1 MADFQEI
8 YGIVF
13 QIYLEVTFTFP
24 IIVILSDLHTTHY
37 VPVVP
42 NVAREEDG
50 TTSPCV
56 ERQDTQRVR
65 VDRLRPP
72 VLRRFADSNTSLII
86 HYNINPFSDDL
97 KLGL

>member
-8 YGIVF
+8 YGRVF
-13 QIYLEVTFTFP
+13 QIYLEATFTFP

-50 TTSPCV
+50 TTSLCV
-56 ERQDTQRVR
+56 ERQNTQRVR
-65 VDRLRPP
+65 VDRLRGSPTSH
-72 VLRRFADSNTSLII
+72 LLSHLATSDNGRFS
-86 HYNINPFSDDL
+86 
-97 KLGL
+97 G